1 MTKLPR
7 DHRTRLRGVVTRQRW
22 KAPSKILK
30 TVESSN
36 CEGTL
41 FHAPDKATHRFE
53 QLGISRDRVLKRFE
67 EWAEGATK
75 LVRVNADT
83 SSRLRANENLRN
95 IFGDG
100 RGPGGSVVTYRKH
113 LLDGLHYIETAKP
126 RIVLPKWLRKRS
138 RPEPIYASEGN
149 LVGGTGH

>member
-41 FHAPDKATHRFE
+41 FHAPDKATHRCE
-53 QLGISRDRVLKRFE
+53 QLGISRDRVLQRFD

-75 LVRVNADT
+75 LVRLNAFLKN
-83 SSRLRANENLRN
+83 RRGAYRAR
-95 IFGDG
+95 
-100 RGPGGSVVTYRKH
+100 PGKSEKPYACQSYHDVTKSQ
-113 LLDGLHYIETAKP
+113 IKNA
-126 RIVLPKWLRKRS
+126 IW
-138 RPEPIYASEGN
+138 AS
-149 LVGGTGH
+149 